1 MKGWSWLFGA
11 VLMLS
16 GLGLIYVS
24 VLVIVGEAWWSL
36 KIQRALDVVVA
47 GVVLV
52 IVGLSLIILSFSF
65 KN

>member
-24 VLVIVGEAWWSL
+24 VLVIVGDAWWSL

-47 GVVLV
+47 GVVLNL
-52 IVGLSLIILSFSF
+52 VGLAFIVISKQS
-65 KN
+65 